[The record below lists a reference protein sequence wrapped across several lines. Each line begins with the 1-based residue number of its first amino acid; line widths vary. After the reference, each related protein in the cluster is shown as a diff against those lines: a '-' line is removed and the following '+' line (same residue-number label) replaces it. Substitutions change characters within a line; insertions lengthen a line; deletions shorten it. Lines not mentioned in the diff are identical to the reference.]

1 MGDKRKKDI
10 KDTIVSF
17 LFFAVVFGVVWSLY
31 YFFRVMIVRG
41 IISIAP
47 SSMLMYTIGVVWSR
61 GIRIISV

>member
-31 YFFRVMIVRG
+31 YF
-41 IISIAP
+41 
-47 SSMLMYTIGVVWSR
+47 LSR
-61 GIRIISV
+61 DDSAGNYKYCTLEQGEMDDWVGCSYGKTDDI